1 MVMAQSLFRRLQEQQ
16 PDVPTDVLAPGWSL
30 PLLDRMPEVRAGVE
44 MPLGHGRLELR
55 KRWQLGRKLRGQYD
69 RAILLPNSW
78 KSAITPWAAGIPMRT
93 GWLGE
98 ARYGLL
104 NDVRKL
110 DKSFLT
116 MTVQRFVALA
126 DAPNLRQSPAIL
138 PPRLK
143 VDPADVEQALAALTL
158 EKSSDQ
164 LLLVLCPGAE
174 YGDAKRW
181 PAEYYAALAQQF
193 LRKGGQ
199 VWLFGSDKDR
209 TVCDNI
215 ATQAGRGCHNLAGK
229 TSLAQAVDLLSLADA
244 VVSNDSGLMHV
255 AAALERPLVAVYGSS
270 DPGFTP
276 PLNTRHQILSLGL
289 DCSPC
294 FRRECPLGHLRC
306 LRDISVNQVQTA
318 LEKVVG

>member
-1 MVMAQSLFRRLQEQQ
+1 MAQSLFRHLKEQQ
-16 PDVPTDVLAPGWSL
+16 PDTPIDVLAPGWSL
-30 PLLDRMPEVRAGVE
+30 PLLARMPEVRAGVE
-44 MPLGHGRLELR
+44 MPLGHGKLELR
-55 KRWQLGRKLRGQYD
+55 QRWRLGRELRGRYD
-69 RAILLPNSW
+69 WAILLPNSW
-78 KSAITPWAAGIPMRT
+78 KSAIVPWAAKIPRRT

-104 NDVRKL
+104 NDARKL
-110 DKSFLT
+110 DKSQLT

-126 DAPNLRQSPAIL
+126 DAPHNPQLPLIL
-138 PPRLK
+138 PPSLK
-143 VDPADVEQALAALTL
+143 VEAVDVAQAMEALQLQKHPEQPLLA
-158 EKSSDQ
+158 
-164 LLLVLCPGAE
+164 LCPGAE

-181 PAEYYAALAQQF
+181 PGEYYAALAQQF
-193 LRKGGQ
+193 VQQGGQ

-209 TVCDNI
+209 PVCDNI
-215 ATQAGRGCHNLAGK
+215 AIQTGAGCHNLAGR

-276 PLNTRHQILSLGL
+276 PLNSRHQIVSLGL

-294 FRRECPLGHLRC
+294 FKRECPLGHLRC

-318 LEKVVG
+318 LEKVVS